1 MEKSN
6 FWKWRKSKCQV
17 KEVERTVKLF
27 FIWYKAAITVVFLS
41 RMLQLRILHTSFQTF
56 TAVHSWKALAREM
69 HFTSQLC
76 TFSHSTFHTMT
87 LIPKTNKV
95 VEHQLYLSHVAM
107 YHYFMFPELKVPY
120 RGFNQWSSKT
130 PGTDDSISIMFRK
143 WFPTLFSVM
152 DGIWNMCTKLEVD
165 YYESDHVY

>member
-17 KEVERTVKLF
+17 KEVDRTVKLF
-27 FIWYKAAITVVFLS
+27 FIWCKSAITVGFFS

-56 TAVHSWKALAREM
+56 TAVHSWKALAREKD
-69 HFTSQLC
+69 FTSQLC
-76 TFSHSTFHTMT
+76 IFPHSTFHTVI

-95 VEHQLYLSHVAM
+95 VEYLLYISV
-107 YHYFMFPELKVPY
+107 YHYLLFPELKVPY
-120 RGFNQWSSKT
+120 RGFNQWLSKT
-130 PGTDDSISIMFRK
+130 PGTSDSISIMFRK
-143 WFPTLFSVM
+143 LFPTLFSVM